1 MKDKTTVRMHRFAIV
16 HFGATED
23 DSIPFYMKADR
34 CFTANGDS
42 QFVMWFE
49 SRADAYREMEIAND
63 KLRAIRHPLAGH
75 LFVMQLA
82 LVNAEKPGADGH
94 EE

>member
-1 MKDKTTVRMHRFAIV
+1 MKDKTTIKIGRFAIV

-23 DSIPFYMKADR
+23 DKIPFYMKANR

-42 QFVMWFE
+42 QFVSWFE
-49 SRADAYREMEIAND
+49 SRVDAYRELE
-63 KLRAIRHPLAGH
+63 AIDSDLWKIGHPLAGH
-75 LFVMQLA
+75 LFVVQLA
-82 LVNAEKPGADGH
+82 LVDAVKPGADGH